1 MLLHSCASSSRTK
14 CCRLVVAATDAAILV
29 GMIEQVEAELR
40 EARLARDS
48 EQVGALTMLLAA
60 LKDAE
65 KANGGTLDDAG
76 AVQVMTRERK
86 KRVEA
91 AESFREGGREEAAL
105 KEEAELAMIDRYL
118 PAQLTPAEI
127 AELISAA
134 ISEAGATEPKDLGSV
149 MKILQPK
156 TAGRADGK
164 AVSMAVREALGA

>member
-1 MLLHSCASSSRTK
+1 M
-14 CCRLVVAATDAAILV
+14 VAATDAAIL
-29 GMIEQVEAELR
+29 GDMIEQVEAELR

-76 AVQVMTRERK
+76 AIQVMTRERK

-134 ISEAGATEPKDLGSV
+134 IS
-149 MKILQPK
+149 
-156 TAGRADGK
+156 RADGK
-164 AVSMAVREALGA
+164 AVSAAVREALGA

>member
-1 MLLHSCASSSRTK
+1 MGGGGDRCVYPRS
-14 CCRLVVAATDAAILV
+14 
-29 GMIEQVEAELR
+29 MIERVEAELR

-48 EQVGALTMLLAA
+48 EQVGALTMLLSA

-76 AVQVMTRERK
+76 AIQVMTRERK

-91 AESFREGGREEAAL
+91 AESFREGGREDAAL

-134 ISEAGATEPKDLGSV
+134 ISEAGATEPKDLGNV

>member
-1 MLLHSCASSSRTK
+1 MFPLGGGGDRCVYPRS
-14 CCRLVVAATDAAILV
+14 
-29 GMIEQVEAELR
+29 MIERVEAELR

-48 EQVGALTMLLAA
+48 EQVGALTMLLSA

-76 AVQVMTRERK
+76 AIQVMTRERK

-91 AESFREGGREEAAL
+91 AESFREGGREDAAL

-134 ISEAGATEPKDLGSV
+134 ISEAGATEPKDLGNV